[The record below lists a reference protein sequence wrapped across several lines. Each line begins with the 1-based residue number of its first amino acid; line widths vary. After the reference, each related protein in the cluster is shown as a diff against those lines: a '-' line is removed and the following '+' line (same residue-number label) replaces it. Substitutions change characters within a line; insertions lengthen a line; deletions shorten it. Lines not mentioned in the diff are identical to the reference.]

1 MNETTFNF
9 TYQRRNSF
17 VIIGLIL
24 SAWMIL
30 LAWSLSPYAGLL
42 DHNTIGEGDLPLI
55 VRLGLFLIGWFLM
68 VIAMMLSASFLGG
81 DNFFQ
86 QTFEQYRWAY
96 SPAYLLGYLALWTAF
111 GGLIY
116 LGDAALHEG
125 VEYFA
130 FLDTLSV
137 GIFWMLLVI
146 VGGYQFTSAK
156 RTCLS
161 KDHLHLQHQDGAQ
174 SHPIDG
180 FAKLKM
186 GLWHGLNC
194 LGSCWGLMLLMFA
207 VGSMN
212 LLVMLSLT
220 VIMLA
225 EKAAPAHWQFSRLV
239 GFGLIALAFVEGIRI
254 L

>member
-1 MNETTFNF
+1 MNEISVNSAD
-9 TYQRRNSF
+9 RWSNSF

-24 SAWMIL
+24 SAWIIL
-30 LAWSLSPYAGLL
+30 LAWGLSPYAGLL

-68 VIAMMLSASFLGG
+68 VVAMMLPASFLTGG
-81 DNFFQ
+81 NIFQ
-86 QTFEQYRWAY
+86 QTFQLYRWAY
-96 SPAYLLGYLALWTAF
+96 LPAYLLGYLALWTAF

-116 LGDAALHEG
+116 LGDAVLHEG
-125 VEYFA
+125 VEHFA
-130 FLDTLSV
+130 VLDTLSV

-161 KDHLHLQHQDGAQ
+161 KDHLHLQHQDRAQ

-212 LLVMLSLT
+212 LLVMLGLS
-220 VIMLA
+220 VIMIA
-225 EKAAPAHWQFSRLV
+225 EQVAPTRWQFSRLV
-239 GFGLIALAFVEGIRI
+239 GFGLIALAFVVGIRV